1 MVTKQ
6 ISSCRKIFS
15 LQQEHFSYC
24 KKKYLVLRKKIIGA
38 RKKVGG
44 KKNLFCH
51 FIQGEFSW
59 CQEKNM
65 SDNFISMHLF
75 PFFRDFLTSF

>member
-51 FIQGEFSW
+51 FIQEEFSW